1 MDTPGL
7 GFLNWTVIVIYL
19 LATLAIGVWF
29 TRKAGTGTDS
39 FFTAN
44 GRIPAWAAGFS
55 IYATT
60 LSAITYMS
68 TPEQAFLRDWSYAA
82 GNVAI
87 FAIIPLLIWF
97 YIPFFRKLN
106 VTTAYEYLEERFG
119 PSIRVIGSLLF
130 VLFHVG
136 RVAIVIYLPTLAI
149 SSVTDINPAL
159 VAAAVGVLSVVY
171 TFLGGIEGVIWSDV
185 VQGIILL
192 LGAVLI
198 LVFGIAA
205 INGGLGTVIS
215 DAAADGKF
223 ITGDN
228 WKLGGAAAAIPIIF
242 LGSIFNNLHQ
252 YTASQDVVQRYQ
264 TTTSLKQTSRS
275 LLVNGVLAL
284 LTIPLFYGIG
294 TVLYSYYQHS
304 AQLPDG
310 FNTSA
315 LVPYFVVS
323 VLPVGVAG
331 LLIAAIFAAAQSTI
345 SSSLNSISACVTVD
359 LRDRFFPRRD
369 GKERTGVAFARLV
382 IVIAGAISVAA
393 ALYLSATDQAETWN
407 LFLSIT
413 GLFGVPL
420 AGVFALGIFTKRAN
434 TAGVLGGLVLG
445 AATAF
450 WVQRTTEFTPFAVSA
465 TAFLGAVVFGYL
477 ISAITGSIRG
487 ANTHDVVPLT
497 IYGKNAEYVRRTSSP
512 VAPAGTPL
520 RTTSSHDII
529 K

>member
-1 MDTPGL
+1 METPGL
-7 GFLNWTVIVIYL
+7 GGLNWAVIVVYL
-19 LATLAIGVWF
+19 LATLGIGVLF
-29 TRKAGTGTDS
+29 TRKASTGTDA
-39 FFTAN
+39 FFTAK

-68 TPEQAFLRDWSYAA
+68 TPEQAFLTDWSYAA

-119 PSIRVIGSLLF
+119 PSIRAIGSVLF

-149 SSVTDINPAL
+149 SSVTNINPGL
-159 VAAAVGVLSVVY
+159 VAAAVGVLSVIY

-192 LGAVLI
+192 AGAVLI
-198 LVFGIAA
+198 LVFGITA
-205 INGGLGTVIS
+205 INGGLGTVVT
-215 DAAADGKF
+215 DAAQDGKF
-223 ITGDN
+223 ITTDN

-242 LGSIFNNLHQ
+242 LGSVFNNLHQ

-264 TTTSLKQTSRS
+264 TTSSPKDTARS
-275 LLVNGVLAL
+275 LLVNGFLAL

-304 AQLPDG
+304 EALPAG

-315 LVPYFVVS
+315 LVPYFVVTA
-323 VLPVGVAG
+323 LPVGIAG
-331 LLIAAIFAAAQSTI
+331 VLIAAIFAAAQSTI

-359 LRDRFFPRRD
+359 LRDRFFPPRD
-369 GKERTGVAFARLV
+369 GSIRKGVGFSRLV
-382 IVIAGAISVAA
+382 IVVAGALSVSA

-420 AGVFALGIFTKRAN
+420 AGVFALGIFTRRAN
-434 TAGVLGGLVLG
+434 TSGVIGGLVLG

-450 WVQRTTEFTPFAVSA
+450 YVQETTTFTPFAVSA
-465 TAFLGAVVFGYL
+465 TAFAGAVVFGYL
-477 ISAITGSIRG
+477 VSLITGALRG
-487 ANTHDVVPLT
+487 PGAHDVLPLT
-497 IYGKNAEYVRRTSSP
+497 IYGRHSEYVC
-512 VAPAGTPL
+512 
-520 RTTSSHDII
+520 RTTSPAAVGATSVREDRTTV